1 MKRYYQV
8 PRVQVLCMEPAAM
21 IAGSPGSGLS
31 VYTDGSGSGTN
42 RAGGGFTELSERRA
56 LGGDNMWSNMQE

>member
-1 MKRYYQV
+1 
-8 PRVQVLCMEPAAM
+8 MEPAAM